1 MWTSYPGY
9 IFLFSGSHSEQ
20 DDNIDDSE
28 ALEQSFTA
36 QTSELENYTIFND
49 SIDLYEVLG
58 VQRNS
63 SSREIRQ
70 AYLDLSKQNYP
81 KIQNAKSFNF
91 KFITRSYRILYN
103 EDKRKIYDMTNNINL
118 ADNYEGNNE
127 NIDYMDQ
134 FTPMENSLIMQGYG
148 LGYTFC
154 FYNNCTLS
162 FENFMCRH
170 NILICS
176 LCKVAISKEQL
187 QLNLWQHLM
196 EHHKIYKPLSCDQL
210 DQFNANININNLC
223 LDAESNILTPDSLSP
238 VIADIIKLV
247 EDWRAS

>member
-1 MWTSYPGY
+1 MTVIKSFQNEIKSFHYYPDGRSLFDIFVVCFILIY
-9 IFLFSGSHSEQ
+9 CGQVILGIFFLFSGSHSEQ

-36 QTSELENYTIFND
+36 QNSELENHTIFND

-70 AYLDLSKQNYP
+70 SYLDLSRQNYP

-91 KFITRSYRILYN
+91 KFITRSYRILFN

-134 FTPMENSLIMQGYG
+134 LYGSVFMAASYGTP
-148 LGYTFC
+148 
-154 FYNNCTLS
+154 
-162 FENFMCRH
+162 
-170 NILICS
+170 
-176 LCKVAISKEQL
+176 
-187 QLNLWQHLM
+187 
-196 EHHKIYKPLSCDQL
+196 
-210 DQFNANININNLC
+210 
-223 LDAESNILTPDSLSP
+223 
-238 VIADIIKLV
+238 
-247 EDWRAS
+247 